1 MLNHQNNYVADSNMT
16 MMLQKFWEFI
26 NQFKHNYFNDP
37 LKLFSDLYLTKVLNT
52 SKAKSFFLCKMIDVR
67 I

>member
-1 MLNHQNNYVADSNMT
+1 MLNHQNNYVADSS
-16 MMLQKFWEFI
+16 MMLQMFWEFI

-52 SKAKSFFLCKMIDVR
+52 SAKSFFLCKMIDVR
-67 I
+67 V